1 MKDPTGP
8 SEKFPVNRSLG
19 ILDSFSDLFFFCSM
33 ARHKGANQKP
43 TLISRLRGQ
52 YDHGWDA
59 KEFVPPPEIQTEAA
73 DELQRLEYRLS
84 LHKNYLIAKGLFA
97 EFLEWADTAVRKLSK

>member
-1 MKDPTGP
+1 MFRG
-8 SEKFPVNRSLG
+8 NRSLG
-19 ILDSFSDLFFFCSM
+19 ILDSFGILFLFCSM
-33 ARHKGANQKP
+33 VRCKGANQKP
-43 TLISRLRGQ
+43 CLISRLRGQ

-73 DELQRLEYRLS
+73 DELLRMEYRLS

-97 EFLEWADTAVRKLSK
+97 EFVEWADTAVRRLSK